1 MKQTLSGTVIK
12 KSGDKTVAV
21 LVVRKRQHPKYGK
34 TISSSKKYLVHD
46 PMNAAQTGDA
56 VIIQETRPLSR
67 KKRWVIA
74 GQEKRKE
81 KKEI

>member
-34 TISSSKKYLVHD
+34 TVSSSKKYLVHD
-46 PMNAAQTGDA
+46 PKNLVQVGS
-56 VIIQETRPLSR
+56 VITICETRPISAR
-67 KKRWVIA
+67 KRWTVVYDS
-74 GQEKRKE
+74 
-81 KKEI
+81 

>member
-1 MKQTLSGTVIK
+1 MKQTLTGTVVK

-34 TISSSKKYLVHD
+34 TVSSSKKYLVHD
-46 PMNAAQTGDA
+46 PLNAAKADDV

-67 KKRWVIA
+67 KKRWVIVD
-74 GQEKRKE
+74 QEKRKQ